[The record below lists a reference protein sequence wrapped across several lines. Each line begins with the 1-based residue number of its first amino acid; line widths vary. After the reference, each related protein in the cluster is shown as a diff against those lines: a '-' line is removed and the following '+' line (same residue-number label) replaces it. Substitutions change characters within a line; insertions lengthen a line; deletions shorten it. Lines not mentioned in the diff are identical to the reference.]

1 MNEIRRSRLGV
12 QLPWGVIDDQS
23 VAEARNLIGVELAN
37 SRTGW
42 NTEASADNI
51 RQYVWGVG
59 DENPLYLDDDYGRAS
74 IWGTRLAPGSFLHS
88 IRSTV
93 VAPKLPG
100 VQWIFAGV
108 GWTFFRPLVLGD
120 RFTTRARLVDVQEKS
135 GRMADR
141 WILQTG
147 QIDYLDADG
156 ALVATADSSIA
167 RTPRGEALVA
177 AGSKRSG
184 AAPVTEYS
192 PQELDFIAE
201 SMLAETAR
209 AGTPLW
215 FEDVTVGQELPIML
229 RGPLT
234 QTDLIA
240 WYCGTMGQEIYGGP
254 LKRGLRYRAA
264 HPDYLTDEVTGQ
276 KLSAGRGHVEP
287 AAGVAVGMGGGYDL
301 GPMRLNWIEQ
311 SVTNWMGDAG
321 FIHQLDITLRRPNN
335 LGQTS
340 RIDVNVVSKSVV
352 GDYGIVELAAR
363 VENWQ
368 HELTARG
375 RAAVVLPLRASGQQR
390 APTPVSAA
398 TAARVRQAGTQPA
411 HDAGQP

>member
-1 MNEIRRSRLGV
+1 M
-12 QLPWGVIDDQS
+12 PWGVIDDES
-23 VAEARNLIGVELAN
+23 VAEARRLIGVELKN
-37 SRTGW
+37 SRLGW

-59 DENPLYLDDDYGRAS
+59 DDNPLYLDDDYGAAS

-120 RFTTRARLVDVQEKS
+120 RFTTRAYLVDMQDKR

-141 WILQTG
+141 WILQNG
-147 QIDYLDADG
+147 RIDYLDADG
-156 ALVATADSSIA
+156 GLVARAGSSIA
-167 RTPRGEALVA
+167 RTPRGPALAA
-177 AGSKRSG
+177 AGSQRTG
-184 AAPVTEYS
+184 AAPVTDYS
-192 PQELDFIAE
+192 PQDLDFIAS

-209 AGTPLW
+209 GRAPLS
-215 FEDVTVGQELPIML
+215 FEDVTVGEELPTML

-254 LKRGLRYRAA
+254 LKRGVRYRAA
-264 HPDYLTDEVTGQ
+264 HPDYLVDEATGQ
-276 KLSAGRGHVEP
+276 KLPAGRGHVEP
-287 AAGVAVGMGGGYDL
+287 AAGIAVGMGGGYDL
-301 GPMRLNWIEQ
+301 GPMRLNWVEQ
-311 SVTNWMGDAG
+311 SITNWMGDAG

-340 RIDVNVVSKSVV
+340 RIDVTVVSKNVIE
-352 GDYGIVELAAR
+352 DYGLVELVAR

-368 HELTARG
+368 GELTAQG
-375 RAAVVLPLRASGQQR
+375 RAAVVLPRQASGQLR
-390 APTPVSAA
+390 APVPVSAA
-398 TAARVRQAGTQPA
+398 VAARVRQA
-411 HDAGQP
+411 

>member
-1 MNEIRRSRLGV
+1 MIRLGV
-12 QLPWGVIDDQS
+12 QLPWGVIDDES
-23 VAEARNLIGVELAN
+23 VAEARTLIGVELMN
-37 SRTGW
+37 SRLGW

-59 DENPLYLDDDYGRAS
+59 DDNPLYLDDDYAGAS
-74 IWGTRLAPGSFLHS
+74 VWGTRLAPGSFLHS

-108 GWTFFRPLVLGD
+108 GWTFFRPIVLGD
-120 RFTTRARLVDVQEKS
+120 RFTTRAYLVDMQEKR

-141 WILQTG
+141 WILQNG
-147 QIDYLDADG
+147 RIDFFDSG
-156 ALVATADSSIA
+156 GELVATAGSSIA
-167 RTPRGEALVA
+167 RTPRGPALAA
-177 AGSKRSG
+177 AGSQRTG
-184 AAPVTEYS
+184 AVPVTAYS
-192 PQELDFIAE
+192 KQELDFIAE

-209 AGTPLW
+209 GRTPRS
-215 FEDVTVGQELPIML
+215 FEDVAVGEELPTML

-254 LKRGLRYRAA
+254 LKRGVRYRAE
-264 HPDYLTDEVTGQ
+264 HPDYLVDEATGQ

-287 AAGVAVGMGGGYDL
+287 AAGIAVGMGGGYDM
-301 GPMRLNWIEQ
+301 GPMRLNWVEQ
-311 SVTNWMGDAG
+311 SITNWMGDAG

-340 RIDVNVVSKSVV
+340 RIDVKVSAKDVI
-352 GDYGIVELAAR
+352 GDYGFVEFTAR

-368 HELTARG
+368 GELTAHG
-375 RAAVVLPLRASGQQR
+375 RAAAVLPRQAAGQHR
-390 APTPVSAA
+390 APTPVSATA
-398 TAARVRQAGTQPA
+398 AARVRQA
-411 HDAGQP
+411 